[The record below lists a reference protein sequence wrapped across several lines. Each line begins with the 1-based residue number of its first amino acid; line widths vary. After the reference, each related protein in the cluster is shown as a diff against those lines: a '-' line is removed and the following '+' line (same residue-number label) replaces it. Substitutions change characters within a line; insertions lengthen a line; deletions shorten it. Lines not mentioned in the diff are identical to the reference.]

1 MSNRT
6 RLILEQLTDN
16 VGRFS
21 QLKDTPPPV
30 KGWIRAI
37 REALG
42 MSGVQFAKRLGVAP
56 SRLAI
61 LEKAEV
67 AGAVT
72 IRSMRKAAEA
82 LDCVFVYALVP
93 RSSLKDTIHRQALE
107 VAQDRLLRTSHTM
120 LLEDQQL
127 SKEEMQKALE
137 AAVAELVE
145 AMPKALWDNKSK

>member
-1 MSNRT
+1 MANRK

-16 VGRFS
+16 VNRFS
-21 QLKDTPPPV
+21 QLKDAPHPV

-42 MSGVQFAKRLGVAP
+42 MSGVQFAKRLGVSPQRVAT
-56 SRLAI
+56 

-67 AGAVT
+67 TGAVT
-72 IRSMRKAAEA
+72 IRSMRQAAEA

-93 RSSLKDTIHRQALE
+93 RSSLKDTVRRQALE
-107 VAQDRLLRTSHTM
+107 VARERLKHTSHTM

-127 SKEEMQKALE
+127 SKEKMRKALD
-137 AAVAELVE
+137 AAVEELVD
-145 AMPKALWDNKSK
+145 AMPKELWDKPG